1 MAVQE
6 WTESAKEEEKAEE
19 EEVDPRGL
27 KKESEEKKLGICY
40 KNNEIKG

>member
-19 EEVDPRGL
+19 EEETPEVL
-27 KKESEEKKLGICY
+27 KKKVKRKSWGYVTKIVR
-40 KNNEIKG
+40 